1 MQDQQFVIDGDHA
14 LTSRRKLV
22 SPRVFSESLR
32 TEAEP
37 LPAHKMLGM
46 LRVLTDRLEKLG
58 VHRQFLVRLEGNR
71 LGKCLRVFEC
81 HFEVH
86 MSEVSA
92 VETFGST
99 KGFRVR
105 VPKKIQPGSVVE
117 SGSCNHE
124 CICFPVPDRIS

>member
-1 MQDQQFVIDGDHA
+1 MQDQQFAIDCDHA

-22 SPRVFSESLR
+22 SPGVLGESLR
-32 TEAEP
+32 SEAEP
-37 LPAHKMLGM
+37 LPAHQVLGM

-58 VHRQFLVRLEGNR
+58 IHHQCLVRLEGNR
-71 LGKCLRVFEC
+71 LGKCLRIFER

-86 MSEVSA
+86 MSEVTT

-105 VPKKIQPGSVVE
+105 MPEKI
-117 SGSCNHE
+117 
-124 CICFPVPDRIS
+124 